1 MKAKDIMTHDP
12 ITIGPKTN
20 IREIAEIL
28 TTHNISGL
36 PVVGEDGAVLGIVSE
51 GDLMRKEI
59 APKTPD
65 VLSILGAIIY
75 YNGLKEYQQAFR
87 KMSATTA
94 EEIMTDRVVTVQQ
107 HEEVSQV
114 RADHARSWHQACA
127 GACGQSA
134 RWNHQPVGYREDAP
148 AGVIQRIKKP
158 LPFGSGFFRL
168 QYD

>member
-12 ITIGPKTN
+12 ITIGPKTT

-28 TTHNISGL
+28 TENNISGL
-36 PVVGEDGAVLGIVSE
+36 PVVGEDGSLLGIVSE

-94 EEIMTDRVVTVQQ
+94 EEIMTARVVTVQQ
-107 HEEVSQV
+107 HEDVSQV
-114 RADHARSWHQACA
+114 GQIMLDHAIKRVPVLAGNQLVGIISRSDI
-127 GACGQSA
+127 
-134 RWNHQPVGYREDAP
+134 V
-148 AGVIQRIKKP
+148 KM
-158 LPFGSGFFRL
+158 LL
-168 QYD
+168 QE

>member
-12 ITIGPKTN
+12 ITIGPKTT

-28 TTHNISGL
+28 TEHNISGL
-36 PVVGEDGAVLGIVSE
+36 PVVGEDGSLLGIVSE

-94 EEIMTDRVVTVQQ
+94 EEIMTARVVTVQQ
-107 HEEVSQV
+107 HEDVSQV
-114 RADHARSWHQACA
+114 GQIMLDHAIKRVPVLAGNQLVGIISRSDI
-127 GACGQSA
+127 
-134 RWNHQPVGYREDAP
+134 V
-148 AGVIQRIKKP
+148 KM
-158 LPFGSGFFRL
+158 LL
-168 QYD
+168 QE

>member
-1 MKAKDIMTHDP
+1 MKIYSKAVLGMKAKDIMTHDP

-94 EEIMTDRVVTVQQ
+94 EEIMTARVVTVQQ
-107 HEEVSQV
+107 HEDVSQV
-114 RADHARSWHQACA
+114 GQIMLDHAIKRVPVLAGNQLVGIISRSDI
-127 GACGQSA
+127 
-134 RWNHQPVGYREDAP
+134 V
-148 AGVIQRIKKP
+148 KM
-158 LPFGSGFFRL
+158 LL
-168 QYD
+168 QE

>member
-1 MKAKDIMTHDP
+1 MKIYSKVVPEMKAKDIMTHDP
-12 ITIGPKTN
+12 ITIGPKTT

-28 TTHNISGL
+28 TEHNISGL
-36 PVVGEDGAVLGIVSE
+36 PVVGEDGSLLGIVSE

-94 EEIMTDRVVTVQQ
+94 EEIMTARVVTVQQ
-107 HEEVSQV
+107 HEDVSQV
-114 RADHARSWHQACA
+114 GQIMLDHAIKRVPVLAGNQLVGIISRSDI
-127 GACGQSA
+127 
-134 RWNHQPVGYREDAP
+134 V
-148 AGVIQRIKKP
+148 KM
-158 LPFGSGFFRL
+158 LL
-168 QYD
+168 QE

>member
-12 ITIGPKTN
+12 ITIGPKTT

-28 TTHNISGL
+28 TEHNISGL
-36 PVVGEDGAVLGIVSE
+36 PVVGEDGSLLGIVSE

-65 VLSILGAIIY
+65 VFIILGAIIY

-94 EEIMTDRVVTVQQ
+94 EEIMTARVVTVQQ
-107 HEEVSQV
+107 HEDVSQV
-114 RADHARSWHQACA
+114 GQIMLDHAIKRVPVLAGNQLVGIISRSDI
-127 GACGQSA
+127 
-134 RWNHQPVGYREDAP
+134 V
-148 AGVIQRIKKP
+148 KM
-158 LPFGSGFFRL
+158 LL
-168 QYD
+168 QE

>member
-12 ITIGPKTN
+12 ITIGPKTS

-28 TTHNISGL
+28 TEHNISGL
-36 PVVGEDGAVLGIVSE
+36 PVVGEDGSLLGIVSE

-94 EEIMTDRVVTVQQ
+94 EEIMTARVVTVQQ
-107 HEEVSQV
+107 HEDVSQV
-114 RADHARSWHQACA
+114 GQIMLDHAIKRVPVLAGNQLVGIISRSDI
-127 GACGQSA
+127 
-134 RWNHQPVGYREDAP
+134 V
-148 AGVIQRIKKP
+148 KM
-158 LPFGSGFFRL
+158 LL
-168 QYD
+168 QE

>member
-94 EEIMTDRVVTVQQ
+94 EEIMTARVVTVQQ
-107 HEEVSQV
+107 HEDVSQV
-114 RADHARSWHQACA
+114 GQIMLDHAIKRVPVLAGNQLVGIISRSDIVKMLLLVCFCA
-127 GACGQSA
+127 
-134 RWNHQPVGYREDAP
+134 
-148 AGVIQRIKKP
+148 
-158 LPFGSGFFRL
+158 
-168 QYD
+168 

>member
-94 EEIMTDRVVTVQQ
+94 EEIMTARVVTVQQ
-107 HEEVSQV
+107 HEDVSQV
-114 RADHARSWHQACA
+114 GQIMLDHAIKRVPVLAGNQLVGIISRSDI
-127 GACGQSA
+127 
-134 RWNHQPVGYREDAP
+134 V
-148 AGVIQRIKKP
+148 KM
-158 LPFGSGFFRL
+158 LL
-168 QYD
+168 QE

>member
-1 MKAKDIMTHDP
+1 MKIYSKAVLGMKAKDIMTHDP

-36 PVVGEDGAVLGIVSE
+36 PVVGEDGAELGIVSE

-114 RADHARSWHQACA
+114 GQIMLDHGIKRVPVLAGNQLVGIISRSDI
-127 GACGQSA
+127 
-134 RWNHQPVGYREDAP
+134 V
-148 AGVIQRIKKP
+148 KM
-158 LPFGSGFFRL
+158 LL
-168 QYD
+168 QE

>member
-1 MKAKDIMTHDP
+1 MKIYSKAVLGMKAKDIMTHDP

-36 PVVGEDGAVLGIVSE
+36 PVVGEDGAVLGIVRE

-107 HEEVSQV
+107 HEEESQV
-114 RADHARSWHQACA
+114 GQIMLDHGIKRVPVLAGNQLVGIISRSDI
-127 GACGQSA
+127 
-134 RWNHQPVGYREDAP
+134 V
-148 AGVIQRIKKP
+148 KM
-158 LPFGSGFFRL
+158 LL
-168 QYD
+168 QE